1 MAFVAILC
9 VMTVNAQSWNKKA
22 TEYANEM
29 NNLGPIM
36 EQQFSAAGINV
47 KFTSFY
53 DSTHNDLVLDLRF
66 DKSIWKMFNAQGMKV
81 AKQTTLEEYR
91 TNYKNDPEFAQ
102 IIKEMKANGAK
113 FRITYTCKD
122 GGKIK
127 SHDFTITPAEIM
139 R

>member
-9 VMTVNAQSWNKKA
+9 VMAVNAQSWNQKA
-22 TEYANEM
+22 VEYANEL
-29 NNLGPIM
+29 NNLGPVM

-53 DSTHNDLVLDLRF
+53 DSTRNELVLDLRF
-66 DKSIWKMFNAQGMKV
+66 DKSIWNMFNAQGMKV
-81 AKQTTLEEYR
+81 AKQTNVEEYR
-91 TNYKNDPEFAQ
+91 NNYKTDAEFAQ
-102 IIKEMKANGAK
+102 IIREMKANGAK
-113 FRITYTCKD
+113 FRITYSCND